1 MPFFTASDGTELY
14 YEDTGKGPT
23 VLALSGLTR
32 NLRDFDFVAPHLSHV
47 RLIRMDYRGR
57 GKSGW
62 SDPVLYS
69 IPQEAADALALL
81 DHLSLPRAAILGT
94 SRGGLIG
101 LFIGATQP
109 QRLTGLALND
119 IGPELTAAGLADIAA
134 YIGKRP
140 TAPTLDAAA
149 RALPKSLH
157 GFANVTHDRWL
168 EMAGHLYAQSD
179 DGLTLRYDP
188 ALADAF
194 RTAYDPATP
203 PPDAWPLFHALPD
216 IPLALIRGANSPLLS
231 RNTAAAMQAA
241 RPDMLFADVPD
252 RGHVPFLD
260 EPEALATLSQW
271 SQRLS

>member
-140 TAPTLDAAA
+140 TAPTLNVAA
-149 RALPKSLH
+149 RALPNALH
-157 GFANVTHDRWL
+157 GFSNVTHDRWL

-179 DGLTLRYDP
+179 NGLTLRYDP

>member
-1 MPFFTASDGTELY
+1 MPHFAAADGTELY
-14 YEDTGKGPT
+14 YEDSGSGPA

-32 NLRDFDFVAPHLSHV
+32 NLRDFDFVAPHLSHL

-57 GKSGW
+57 GQSGW
-62 SDPVLYS
+62 TDPSLYS

-81 DHLSLPRAAILGT
+81 DHLSLPSAAILGT

-140 TAPTLDAAA
+140 AAPTLDAAA

-157 GFANVTHDRWL
+157 GFANVPHDRWL
-168 EMAGHLYAQSD
+168 EMAGQLYAQSD

-194 RTAYDPATP
+194 RAAYDPSTP

-231 RNTAAAMQAA
+231 QATATTMRTA

-260 EPEALATLSQW
+260 EPAALATLTEW
-271 SQRLS
+271 SQRLP